1 MRIIALLALGLV
13 PATGLA
19 QKPAEP
25 SKTPEHVR
33 REIMAVEER
42 IGQANFECDYKF
54 FADVEAPEFIF
65 TSAAGSLITR
75 AEDLAGEKD
84 CRHSKGT
91 YRLDDVRIMTLGN
104 VVVFNALATTTTTKE
119 SGERLARTQRFT
131 DVLIKRDGRWQLVAG
146 HTSRVPEPVGRVH

>member
-1 MRIIALLALGLV
+1 MRIITLLALGLV

-19 QKPAEP
+19 QKPAE

-65 TSAAGSLITR
+65 TNAAGGLITR

-91 YRLDDVRIMTLGN
+91 YRLDDVRIMTLGD

-146 HTSRVPEPVGRVH
+146 HTSRVPAPTGRAH